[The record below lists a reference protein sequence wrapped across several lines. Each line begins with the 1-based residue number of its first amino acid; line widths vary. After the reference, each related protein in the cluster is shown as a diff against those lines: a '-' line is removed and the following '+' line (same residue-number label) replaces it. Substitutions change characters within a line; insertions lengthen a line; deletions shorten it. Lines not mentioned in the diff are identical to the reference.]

1 MRQIFTSQRLE
12 TVEGV
17 ARLLEE
23 HGVETYTSN
32 GRSFRG
38 QRRGGFSYTATRRE
52 PQPGVWIV
60 RADQIVQAREILRE
74 ARLLESTRVG
84 SFLPSGD
91 ETPAAADAET
101 PRTRLVTRLRLALI
115 AMAAIMAA
123 VTSVRMLAG
132 V

>member
-23 HGVETYTSN
+23 RGVETYTSN

-38 QRRGGFSYTATRRE
+38 NRRSGFSYSQTRRE

-60 RADQIVQAREILRE
+60 RADQIVEARDILRE
-74 ARLLESTRVG
+74 ARLLESTRG
-84 SFLPSGD
+84 TTFLPSGYD
-91 ETPAAADAET
+91 TPAAADTQT
-101 PRTRLVTRLRLALI
+101 PRTRLVSRLRLALI

-123 VTSVRMLAG
+123 VTSVRMFAG
-132 V
+132 S